1 MSETPPVF
9 YSDIWEEEPE
19 LDNPFEA
26 KTCHCHGY
34 DVYGDLLGKAS
45 WIEYLYLMFKGERPS
60 NSQAQLLESL
70 AVAFAN
76 RGPRDSSVRAA
87 MNGGVG
93 GSVAAGSLM
102 AALAV
107 GAGQY
112 GGAHE
117 VYIAVNLWRQCGK
130 DVSAWKEGIEAVL
143 ADKDVDIWL
152 PIEHAPGFDPNGLTC
167 PTPVLKTL
175 SLLSQYSDDGALS
188 WLKDNRELLEGVTGI
203 PLSMTGVAAAAL
215 FDLEFTAEQAEMLFL
230 LFRLPGAAV
239 HALEQQ
245 KQGWRKFPFVGDMI
259 HLDNDPGSMVTP
271 SIEEFGL

>member
-1 MSETPPVF
+1 MSESPPVF
-9 YSDIWEEEPE
+9 HSNIWEEEAEPNN
-19 LDNPFEA
+19 LFEA
-26 KTCHCHGY
+26 KSCYCNGY

-60 NSQAQLLESL
+60 SSQAKLLEHL

-117 VYIAVNLWRQCGK
+117 VYIAVNLWEQCGK
-130 DVSAWKEGIEAVL
+130 NIDTWKEGIKAVL
-143 ADKDVDIWL
+143 ANKEVDIWL
-152 PIEHAPGFDPNGLTC
+152 PMEHAPGFEPNGLTC

-175 SLLSQYSDDGALS
+175 DLLSQYCDEGALS
-188 WLKDNRELLEGVTGI
+188 WLQSNREL
-203 PLSMTGVAAAAL
+203 
-215 FDLEFTAEQAEMLFL
+215 
-230 LFRLPGAAV
+230 
-239 HALEQQ
+239 
-245 KQGWRKFPFVGDMI
+245 
-259 HLDNDPGSMVTP
+259 
-271 SIEEFGL
+271 